1 MKNHFKLVT
10 TLAIIM
16 IAMAGLV
23 AIQSCKK
30 EQNSLLNQQTIQ
42 KGIVHPEKIDDMNAY
57 LKNFGEKMLN
67 SKDNEVLSVEEA
79 SWHLMAYQNFMYG
92 DVDDDYTGI
101 ISEKHEY
108 NITVSNDMV
117 TLSDLGTLYNI
128 TAKDISNFYKTSQ
141 AENKRIM
148 YVYSTIDINGRVN
161 VEIALS
167 YRESSRYY
175 YFDMTS
181 FEFETLC
188 DSLFPS
194 PNGYNWGTQATTI
207 LQTHI
212 TNLGPTSMR
221 PADGERKYYYG
232 IHNNSYDYNDYS
244 GRIYFCAT
252 CTDNALIIPSDMCY
266 YLDSY
271 LGIVVENIPN
281 GLETILCNVIPHDN
295 YPVPSNDP
303 EAPQPHYHELN
314 VLYGIPGWVPQPPIN

>member
-188 DSLFPS
+188 DSLFP
-194 PNGYNWGTQATTI
+194 TQQSYHWYEEAPSVLT
-207 LQTHI
+207 THI
-212 TNLGPTSMR
+212 RNLGPASMR
-221 PADGERKYYYG
+221 PVSGERKYYSDIQNFDFGPEDCTY
-232 IHNNSYDYNDYS
+232 
-244 GRIYFCAT
+244 GRIYCSENNIYNT
-252 CTDNALIIPSDMCY
+252 YLTSDDMCY
-266 YLDSY
+266 YIDSY
-271 LGIVVENIPN
+271 LGIVVEN
-281 GLETILCNVIPHDN
+281 LLTSYEVIQCLVNAEYGNMKDAWPQRHRLYVSFG
-295 YPVPSNDP
+295 YPS
-303 EAPQPHYHELN
+303 YT
-314 VLYGIPGWVPQPPIN
+314 PQPPLN